1 MWRHKKNQ
9 WILLERLPKKSI
21 ISFNHMYKYSGLQK
35 SLRNTLFIS
44 CILYGTD
51 GTPFSFTQHK
61 CVTQI
66 ICSREMVGQESSIL
80 LILIALTCDTII
92 HVSKKKIHV
101 STSLSTW
108 SLSTCMRVAS
118 VAWSLISVCV
128 FWSSL
133 FQSP

>member
-1 MWRHKKNQ
+1 
-9 WILLERLPKKSI
+9 
-21 ISFNHMYKYSGLQK
+21 MYKYSGLQK

-66 ICSREMVGQESSIL
+66 ICSREKVRQESSIL

-92 HVSKKKIHV
+92 HVSKKKKN
-101 STSLSTW
+101 
-108 SLSTCMRVAS
+108 TCFHFTLH
-118 VAWSLISVCV
+118 LISEHLYESGKCGLEFNLGLCLLIIIISVTVIIQINHTLACANLTV
-128 FWSSL
+128 
-133 FQSP
+133 